1 MKDIFHFVQKPYSL
15 RNDSTLQR
23 RRNCT
28 MYFGTESI
36 SSLVPKIWEI
46 FPCEIK
52 NAKSLDIFKEKIKVW
67 TRDKCPW
74 RLCKRYI
81 GNVGFIEPCSKEIKH
96 EYSYCHFII
105 LF

>member
-23 RRNCT
+23 QRNCT

-36 SSLVPKIWEI
+36 SSLAPKRWEI
-46 FPCEIK
+46 FTCEIK
-52 NAKSLDIFKEKIKVW
+52 NAKSLDILKEKIKLW

-74 RLCKRYI
+74 RLCKRHI
-81 GNVGFIEPCSKEIKH
+81 GNVGLI
-96 EYSYCHFII
+96 
-105 LF
+105 